1 MTASL
6 CSLKDPRHGG
16 ANTKV
21 VQMMADLRSRVRDPA
36 DPEQVRQYLTDLLA
50 GRAYVPWTEDKPV
63 ICPSRPALKSRTGH
77 FFPSILRKKRLSAQR
92 GIDNRGGR
100 GYHGSTWHR
109 NKK

>member
-1 MTASL
+1 MYTLS
-6 CSLKDPRHGG
+6 DPR
-16 ANTKV
+16 AEV
-21 VQMMADLRSRVRDPA
+21 LRGFVERLAAEKGFEEVLA
-36 DPEQVRQYLTDLLA
+36 AHQTMEQEGKALLE
-50 GRAYVPWTEDKPV
+50 G
-63 ICPSRPALKSRTGH
+63 RTGH

>member
-36 DPEQVRQYLTDLLA
+36 DPEQVRQYLNRISGPLLDRFDLHIE
-50 GRAYVPWTEDKPV
+50 VEPV
-63 ICPSRPALKSRTGH
+63 SFDS
-77 FFPSILRKKRLSAQR
+77 LSAKAKAESSSLFSVY
-92 GIDNRGGR
+92 IAKKAALCPK
-100 GYHGSTWHR
+100 R
-109 NKK
+109 N

>member
-6 CSLKDPRHGG
+6 CSLKGPRG

-50 GRAYVPWTEDKPV
+50 GRAYVPMD
-63 ICPSRPALKSRTGH
+63 RR
-77 FFPSILRKKRLSAQR
+77 
-92 GIDNRGGR
+92 
-100 GYHGSTWHR
+100 
-109 NKK
+109 

>member
-1 MTASL
+1 MCIRDSYRVMAGQGTIGLEILEQLPDVDVILVPIGGGGLISGLAYAFL
-6 CSLKDPRHGG
+6 LYPSLKG
-16 ANTKV
+16 
-21 VQMMADLRSRVRDPA
+21 
-36 DPEQVRQYLTDLLA
+36 
-50 GRAYVPWTEDKPV
+50 
-63 ICPSRPALKSRTGH
+63 RTGH